1 MDLYD
6 VNPEL
11 STDAKSRIEAVLGF
25 EAKKIRAKFL
35 ITAPKDGLR
44 SQELGRPIHVDMV
57 SIIEI
62 PEGVADYVTRP
73 ATEADKH
80 KYPNE
85 WARFQQALA
94 DPKFPIEHLAGAKPC
109 EVAMFR
115 ENGITT
121 IQAAAAMTTPQP
133 ELVDAVLRAKRWM
146 MVAAG
151 EKPRIKLAAV
161 A

>member
-1 MDLYD
+1 M
-6 VNPEL
+6 
-11 STDAKSRIEAVLGF
+11 LGF

-62 PEGVADYVTRP
+62 PEGVADYMTRP

-85 WARFQQALA
+85 WSRFQQAIA
-94 DPKFPIEHLAGAKPC
+94 DPRFPIEHLAGAKPC

-115 ENGITT
+115 ENGITS
-121 IQAAAAMTTPQP
+121 IQDAAAMTNPQP

-151 EKPRIKLAAV
+151 EKPRIKLEAV